1 MKFQAATVIAGAAM
15 AAGANAQQAVQWR
28 TEDGGNGHWYAVRTA
43 GFPRTWNDCRVTAL
57 HEGGHLAS
65 LTNASEHAFVLAQAQ
80 ATAGAWSGG
89 FGPVLGGFQPIP
101 NGGPAA
107 NWTWVTG
114 ESWALEKWIDGEP
127 NDHAECGPGGDE
139 RFLAFLVDGWNDVQ
153 DVRECF
159 GAWLVPSFVIEW
171 SADCNN
177 DGIVD
182 YGQCRDGSLPDY
194 DGDNVPDCCE
204 RGVACEVGAYPVE
217 WRATEGGNGHWYRT
231 LRTTTRTNFDFK
243 VGAARSIGAELASIA
258 DGNENQF
265 VFTMARAS
273 GVFAGRVCIGG
284 RRCDGCP
291 WGWVDGTPWSFEPWG
306 PGEPGNPGDVHVEM
320 FISIGAPGTWADV
333 WDFDGSERAYA
344 VEWSADCDSDGIVDY
359 GQILRGERPDAN
371 ANGVPD
377 GCECFADL
385 NSDGYVQ
392 GADLGLMLSSWG
404 TAPAGTAADVNRDGA
419 VDGNDLGLLLATW
432 GPCGN

>member
-1 MKFQAATVIAGAAM
+1 MTKFNAVRAASAMGAL
-15 AAGANAQQAVQWR
+15 AASQFAFQPDAAAQPPAAVLWR
-28 TEDGGNGHWYAVRTA
+28 VQDGGNGHWYRFDARHMN
-43 GFPRTWNDCRVTAL
+43 WEVTRLAAMA
-57 HEGGHLAS
+57 EGGHLACIGTS
-65 LTNASEHAFVLAQAQ
+65 SENEFVRDLIPSGDAAYLGAIRIPSGWRWISGEAWRYTNWNSNE
-80 ATAGAWSGG
+80 
-89 FGPVLGGFQPIP
+89 P
-101 NGGPAA
+101 NGSTV
-107 NWTWVTG
+107 NEVVW
-114 ESWALEKWIDGEP
+114 LERDSG
-127 NDHAECGPGGDE
+127 
-139 RFLAFLVDGWNDVQ
+139 GWNDHTQ
-153 DVRECF
+153 TYDIQ
-159 GAWLVPSFVIEW
+159 GAVIEW

-182 YGQCRDGSLPDY
+182 YGQCRNGSLPDY

-204 RGVACEVGAYPVE
+204 QGVPCVTGAFPVE
-217 WRATEGGNGHWYRT
+217 WRASEGGNGHWYRT
-231 LRTTTRTNFDFK
+231 LRTTTPTNFEFK

-258 DGNENQF
+258 DGDENQF

-291 WGWVDGTPWSFEPWG
+291 WRWVDGTPWSFEPWG

-344 VEWSADCDSDGIVDY
+344 VEWSADCDGDGTVDY

-392 GADLGLMLSSWG
+392 GADLGLMLSLWG
-404 TAPAGTAADVNRDGA
+404 AAPAGTAADVNRDGA